1 MIENINT
8 NSPMNVGR
16 AQRMNYAMSDDQKV
30 AATEIISRFDP
41 KNMTADDEKNMRE
54 QLRAEGIR
62 PGEDLKNLLTEA
74 GFKVA
79 PPERDRQ
86 SPPSMTMSNELQ
98 NTINGFAE
106 KFREGSATNDDLNN
120 LLEMLYQNGLSSQ
133 GNLFDGVS

>member
-1 MIENINT
+1 MIENINA
-8 NSPMNVGR
+8 NSSMIDGR
-16 AQRMNYAMSDDQKV
+16 GQRMNYTMSDDQKV
-30 AATEIISRFDP
+30 AAAEIISRFDP
-41 KNMTADDEKNMRE
+41 KNMTAEDDKNMRE
-54 QLRAEGIR
+54 QLRSEGIR

-79 PPERDRQ
+79 QPERGKQ
-86 SPPSMTMSNELQ
+86 PPPQMNMSNELQ

-120 LLEMLYQNGLSSQ
+120 LLEMLYQNGISSQ